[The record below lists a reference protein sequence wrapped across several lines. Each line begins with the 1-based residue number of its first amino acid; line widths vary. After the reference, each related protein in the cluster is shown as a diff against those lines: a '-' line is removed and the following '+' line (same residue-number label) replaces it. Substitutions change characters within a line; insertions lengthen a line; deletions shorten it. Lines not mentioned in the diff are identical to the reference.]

1 MKKTSIFITCIF
13 IVVLS
18 GCAKGTKLI
27 KEPEPYEIA
36 KPIASASD
44 GRLVATL
51 DWVIVRKG
59 PGEWARK
66 VDWDEFLLRFENL
79 SGSPIQITNVLV
91 FDSLGTQIDTRPD
104 RKKLVKGSKETKR
117 RFADSDI
124 KIMAGWGVGVF
135 ALTGAGVL
143 VGGAALIASSFT
155 FGAASAGATAGMG
168 VGAAA
173 VVVAAPV
180 LVFGGMIRSSN
191 NRKVNKEIIRRQT
204 MLPIEIPQSQEIP
217 IDLFFPLV
225 PSPTHLEI
233 IYTDTENNY
242 HLIVDT
248 QEALNGLH
256 LVPEKD
262 TVPTPGKAEQQ

>member
-1 MKKTSIFITCIF
+1 MKKTSITLICVL

-27 KEPEPYEIA
+27 KEPEPYESA

-59 PGEWARK
+59 PGEWAK
-66 VDWDEFLLRFENL
+66 NADWDEFLLRFENL
-79 SGSPIQITNVLV
+79 SDSPIQITNVLV

-117 RFADSDI
+117 RYADSDI
-124 KIMAGWGVGVF
+124 EIMAGWGAGAF
-135 ALTGAGVL
+135 ALTSAGVL
-143 VGGAALIASSFT
+143 VAGAAIVVSTFS
-155 FGAASAGATAGMG
+155 FGAASGGAAAGMG

-173 VVVAAPV
+173 AVAAPV
-180 LVFGGMIRSSN
+180 LLFVGMHRSKN
-191 NRKVNKEIIRRQT
+191 NKRVNKEIIRLQT
-204 MLPIEIPQSQEIP
+204 VLPLEIPSSQALP
-217 IDLFFPLV
+217 VDLFFPLA

-233 IYTDTENNY
+233 IYTDTENEY
-242 HLIVDT
+242 RLIVDT
-248 QEALNGLH
+248 RGALNGLH
-256 LVPEKD
+256 LIPEK
-262 TVPTPGKAEQQ
+262 E

>member
-59 PGEWARK
+59 PGEWAK
-66 VDWDEFLLRFENL
+66 NADWDEFLLRFEND

-91 FDSLGTQIDTRPD
+91 YDSLGTQIDTWPD

-117 RFADSDI
+117 RYADSDI
-124 KIMAGWGVGVF
+124 EIMAGWGAGRF

-143 VGGAALIASSFT
+143 VAGAALFASTFT
-155 FGAASAGATAGMG
+155 WGAASAGTTAGMG

-180 LVFGGMIRSSN
+180 FLFVGMHRSKN
-191 NRKVNKEIIRRQT
+191 NKKVNKEIIRRQT
-204 MLPIEIPQSQEIP
+204 VLPLEIPSSQELP
-217 IDLFFPLV
+217 VDLFFPLA

-233 IYTDTENNY
+233 IYTDTENEY
-242 HLIVDT
+242 RLVIDT

-256 LVPEKD
+256 LIPEK
-262 TVPTPGKAEQQ
+262 E